1 MKGNIVI
8 SDNKKIH
15 AIVCSDILRLESQ
28 GGYTIIHSKNN
39 QQYVSSNHLKII
51 IKDLDPR
58 IFFRVHKSHVV
69 NLKEVKTYEK
79 GTGGLITMSD
89 GSIVVVS
96 RRNKTEFL
104 KKFCS
109 K

>member
-15 AIVCSDILRLESQ
+15 AISCGDILRLQSQ
-28 GGYTIIHSKNN
+28 GGYTIVHAKNN
-39 QQYVSSNHLKII
+39 QQFVSSNHLKVIL
-51 IKDLDPR
+51 KDLDPKV
-58 IFFRVHKSHVV
+58 FFRVHKSHVV

-79 GTGGLITMSD
+79 GKGGLITMSD

-96 RRNKTEFL
+96 RRNKSDFL
-104 KKFCS
+104 KKLCS

>member
-1 MKGNIVI
+1 MKGNIVV

-15 AIVCSDILRLESQ
+15 AIPCVSILRLESQ

-39 QQYVSSNHLKII
+39 KQYVSSNHLKII
-51 IKDLDPR
+51 IRDLDEK

-69 NLKEVKTYEK
+69 NLQEVQTYEK
-79 GTGGLITMSD
+79 GKGGLITMSD

-104 KKFCS
+104 RKFCS